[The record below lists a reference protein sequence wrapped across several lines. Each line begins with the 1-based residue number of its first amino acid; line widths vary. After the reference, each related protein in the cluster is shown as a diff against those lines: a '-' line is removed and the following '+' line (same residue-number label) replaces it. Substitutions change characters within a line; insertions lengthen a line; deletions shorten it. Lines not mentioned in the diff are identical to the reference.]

1 MRLIVPMLLV
11 ACAGDSNK
19 GDTGQTASTPA
30 TFAQAR
36 DEVLVQS
43 CGFGSCHGNAAAGLQ
58 IDSEMTADALVGVE
72 STALDGEILVI
83 AGDSD
88 ASYLIAKMEAAAG
101 IDGDVMPPSGALT
114 QARIDIVR
122 SWIDAGATD

>member
-1 MRLIVPMLLV
+1 MRLILPMLLV
-11 ACAGDSNK
+11 ACAGDSDK

-30 TFAQAR
+30 TFVQAR
-36 DEVLVQS
+36 EVLVQS
-43 CGFGSCHGNAAAGLQ
+43 CGFGSCHGAAAAGLQ

-72 STALDGEILVI
+72 STALNGEILVV
-83 AGDSD
+83 AGVSR
-88 ASYLIAKMEAAAG
+88 ASNLIAKMEAAAG
-101 IDGDVMPPSGALT
+101 IDGDVMPPSGALS